1 MILLA
6 SDYNTQ
12 EDNRMA
18 VVSELIKEENG
29 ALCFGNYELD
39 SKTKMDGFDFKGDKY
54 KVKTFNEITKLE
66 KNGSFVYES
75 VPGTAVH
82 AFKASDDAVEFVVE
96 GTEDSQITL
105 EMEAGQE
112 YVAII
117 NGNETGSVKTN
128 LGGKLSLSVELNP
141 GESSSIK
148 IAKV

>member
-1 MILLA
+1 
-6 SDYNTQ
+6 
-12 EDNRMA
+12 MA

-39 SKTKMDGFDFKGDKY
+39 SKTKLDGFDFKGNKY

-82 AFKASDDAVEFVVE
+82 GFVATDDSVEFVVE
-96 GTEDSQITL
+96 GIEDSQITL
-105 EMEAGQE
+105 EMESGQE

-128 LGGKLSLSVELNP
+128 LGGKMSLSVELNP

-148 IAKV
+148 ISKV